1 MKPLLQ
7 SPLGLLLL
15 LAEVTNS
22 LQVQEK
28 RRPISVKETVERTG
42 FKYYCDSCGVGFK
55 KQKNLEQHLA
65 GKTHLQVVAERASIW
80 ERFSAAAPSWA
91 AAAPPPPPSPPGAEK
106 DEAEAEAS
114 MDVLTRWSVLDDLDN
129 FPKRASGMLDP
140 SATVASIS
148 PASRA
153 RFYRYLHDSFGKHY
167 PELPAILHEVDASGS
182 GRYLRVKELFESFEA
197 FKILSS
203 VVLTAE
209 QQGRPVPAIWDLA
222 CGHGLVGIL
231 LAYRFPRKKVVCVD
245 LERRPAFAAF
255 ADAWRMHGDAHGG
268 DGSDPLANLEYREGD
283 LKRVF
288 DEQAAALRGGGGGG
302 AEGDEEGDAG
312 GGRGADERLET
323 GNGGGDGCFPSVVGG
338 GDFVV
343 ALHACNEANRD
354 VVLGAQAAGAVWGE

>member
-1 MKPLLQ
+1 MVRARR
-7 SPLGLLLL
+7 LGQL
-15 LAEVTNS
+15 
-22 LQVQEK
+22 
-28 RRPISVKETVERTG
+28 P
-42 FKYYCDSCGVGFK
+42 
-55 KQKNLEQHLA
+55 
-65 GKTHLQVVAERASIW
+65 
-80 ERFSAAAPSWA
+80 
-91 AAAPPPPPSPPGAEK
+91 
-106 DEAEAEAS
+106 EA
-114 MDVLTRWSVLDDLDN
+114 R
-129 FPKRASGMLDP
+129 SGMLDLRNRGLHLP
-140 SATVASIS
+140 RQ
-148 PASRA
+148 PRA
-153 RFYRYLHDSFGKHY
+153 V
-167 PELPAILHEVDASGS
+167 LPLPPRLLREALPRAAGDPPR
-182 GRYLRVKELFESFEA
+182 GRRLRQRPYLRVKELFESFEA

-288 DEQAAALRGGGGGG
+288 DEQAQHYAEEEEEERKATKRGTQ
-302 AEGDEEGDAG
+302 EEGEE
-312 GGRGADERLET
+312 RDERLET

-354 VVLGAQAAGAVWGE
+354 VVLGAQAAGAVWGEVPVPTTVLSR